1 MRMQLIIDIIYILMD
16 NLPLNDFCHNTDMN
30 LYRYVIAGSLSIA
43 IHSVIF
49 NKGFEA
55 KDYVIPVGNAPSSV
69 SIHFTSPPIANPN
82 RKEVSPKVE
91 QRSSTTSTP
100 ASDIKRRLAAATS
113 VNKKDSAKLVP
124 KKKVSEQSDKPQKR
138 QEPDKTVH
146 KPIEEKMTQPQ
157 LASSHQGATT
167 KPVLVNKPSFISK
180 PVQPIYPRLARKRGL
195 TGVVTYEVW
204 LDEDGQQV
212 SQQLISSSGQTI
224 LDKSALKA
232 IKKWKFSPHSI
243 NGQKIA
249 HRVRIPV
256 RFNMD

>member
-16 NLPLNDFCHNTDMN
+16 NLPLNDFCHSTDMH

-69 SIHFTSPPIANPN
+69 SIHFTSPSV
-82 RKEVSPKVE
+82 VSQKSEKARPKTE
-91 QRSSTTSTP
+91 QTSSTTSKIT
-100 ASDIKRRLAAATS
+100 DDVKRRLAAATS
-113 VNKKDSAKLVP
+113 VNKNDSAKLVP
-124 KKKVSEQSDKPQKR
+124 KKKASEQSDKPTRQK
-138 QEPDKTVH
+138 EPDNTVNEST
-146 KPIEEKMTQPQ
+146 KEKISQSQ
-157 LASSHQGATT
+157 LATSHQGATT
-167 KPVLVNKPSFISK
+167 KPVLIKKPSFLSK

-204 LDEDGQQV
+204 LDEDGQQM

>member
-1 MRMQLIIDIIYILMD
+1 MIMQLIIDIICILLD
-16 NLPLNDFCHNTDMN
+16 TLLLDDFCHNTNMHLN
-30 LYRYVIAGSLSIA
+30 RYVIAGSLSIA
-43 IHSVIF
+43 IHSMIF
-49 NKGFEA
+49 GVKFEPKA
-55 KDYVIPVGNAPSSV
+55 YVIPVGSAPSSV
-69 SIHFTSPPIANPN
+69 SIHFTSPSAESQKSEKA
-82 RKEVSPKVE
+82 RPKTE
-91 QRSSTTSTP
+91 QNSSTTSQVTDDVK
-100 ASDIKRRLAAATS
+100 SRLAAATS
-113 VNKKDSAKLVP
+113 INKKESAKLAA
-124 KKKVSEQSDKPQKR
+124 KKKVSELSDKPQKQ

>member
-1 MRMQLIIDIIYILMD
+1 MQLIIDIICILLD
-16 NLPLNDFCHNTDMN
+16 NLSLEDFCHNTDMHLN
-30 LYRYVIAGSLSIA
+30 RYVIAGSLSIA
-43 IHSVIF
+43 IHSMIF
-49 NKGFEA
+49 GVEFEPKA
-55 KDYVIPVGNAPSSV
+55 YVIPVGNAPSSV
-69 SIHFTSPPIANPN
+69 SVHFTSPSAENQKSE
-82 RKEVSPKVE
+82 RARPKTE
-91 QRSSTTSTP
+91 QNSSTTSQVT
-100 ASDIKRRLAAATS
+100 DDVKRRLATATS
-113 VNKKDSAKLVP
+113 VNKKDSAKLVS
-124 KKKVSEQSDKPQKR
+124 KKKVSEQSDKPQ
-138 QEPDKTVH
+138 QQPDRAVH
-146 KPIEEKMTQPQ
+146 KPTEEKIDQPQ

-167 KPVLVNKPSFISK
+167 KPVLVDKPSFISK